1 MGRTNKFMNV
11 GKLGGKVDILIVLEK
26 ETWYRNNKK
35 KRRLKMNPRKIELEA
50 RQLKAENMRT
60 KKNTENENYL
70 L

>member
-50 RQLKAENMRT
+50 QQLKAENMRT